1 MNLKELHTEEKAVSA
16 TSLFKNEH
24 ANNMAIQILEGEQLK
39 EHSTKVPA
47 LLICVE
53 GEVIFENEEGAKET
67 MLPGDYVNIEAM
79 VKHWV
84 SGVTKSQLVL
94 LR

>member
-67 MLPGDYVNIEAM
+67 LLPGDYVNIEAM